1 MTDCVKN
8 SVVGHPNCL
17 QQNWAFVPNTELNF
31 DMATLCQESQRTR
44 GDGEERQDNM
54 N

>member
-31 DMATLCQESQRTR
+31 DMATAVPRKPSNKRLWRR
-44 GDGEERQDNM
+44 KAR
-54 N
+54 